1 MTLTLSAWSA
11 LSPYGLGREAFT
23 AGVRAG
29 RSGVAVLDR
38 EAYPGPFDRA
48 GLVPDFTAAG
58 HLGRKGTR
66 SMDRVSALAVVLV
79 RQLLEEIGADAVA
92 DSDEVGLVLGT
103 GSGSVQSIMDFTA
116 ASFTGQKPYH
126 VDPALFPNAVMNR
139 PAGQCAIWHRIRGPN
154 ATVAGGAATGLLALS
169 YAARLLRG
177 GHCRRAL
184 VGAVEEYSVQRA
196 WLEWHARAAGV
207 DAGDADQ
214 VPLAEG
220 GALLLMEAPDE
231 ARRAGRSPVATVLAT
246 RFMAFDEP
254 DQAHAVLANC
264 VTAALRSAGVAPEEV
279 EVVVPLGAEGELGRQ
294 EERATAGALGGTAPR
309 VLRCRPLLGDASAA
323 SAAFQIAVLLATAR
337 PYGPRDTGIGLVTTL
352 DPHGVVGCALLRT
365 APGPTSTAS
374 GSRDG

>member
-23 AGVRAG
+23 AGVRSG
-29 RSGVAVLDR
+29 RSGVTVLDR

-48 GLVPDFTAAG
+48 GLVPGFTVAG
-58 HLGRKGTR
+58 QLGRKGTR
-66 SMDRVSALAVVLV
+66 SMDRLSGLAVTLV
-79 RQLLEEIGADAVA
+79 RQLLDETGADAVT

-116 ASFTGQKPYH
+116 ASFTGKKPYH

-177 GHCRRAL
+177 GHCRQAL

-196 WLEWHARAAGV
+196 WLEWHARSAGV
-207 DAGDADQ
+207 DPA
-214 VPLAEG
+214 PLAEG

-231 ARRAGRSPVATVLAT
+231 AHRADRAPVATVLAT

-254 DQAHAVLANC
+254 DQARQVLANC
-264 VTAALRSAGVAPEEV
+264 VTAALRSAGVAPEAV
-279 EVVVPLGAEGELGRQ
+279 EVVAPLGAEGELGRQ
-294 EERATAGALGGTAPR
+294 EERATADALGGSTPR
-309 VLRCRPLLGDASAA
+309 VVRCRPLLGDASAA

-337 PYGPRDTGIGLVTTL
+337 PDGRHDTGIGLVTTV
-352 DPHGVVGCALLRT
+352 DPHGVVGCALLRM